1 MDIDI
6 DAEFYKKNY
15 LDIRD
20 LEDEKVKDHFI
31 KYGFW
36 EGRIASQKMLD
47 DRINKNIEIAK
58 KMNESIT
65 DYNYKKKNYELINI
79 IIRTSNRPNCFK
91 ININSIK
98 QQNYKNLVLHI
109 TYDNLET
116 LHYIKN
122 TLSDIEL
129 QYNLIEVKKS
139 HEECYYNNYCNIVLE
154 NIQNGFIIFLD
165 DDDKFYHLNSLKYIN
180 EYLHEDRFLVWEYFR
195 PDKII
200 GPKKGQVKSG
210 LITSCGCC
218 YHSKYK
224 SKWMIKRAGDY
235 DFVKN
240 LINNNL
246 LKIAKINKVITS
258 AINFKYIYG
267 EGNCIDLN

>member
-65 DYNYKKKNYELINI
+65 DYNYKKKNFKLINI

-122 TLSDIEL
+122 TLFMNI
-129 QYNLIEVKKS
+129 QTIFYK
-139 HEECYYNNYCNIVLE
+139 YNNLDNVTDVDDLYSNQLFINKLSDDKYKRDVFKHIVDE
-154 NIQNGFIIFLD
+154 IQNF
-165 DDDKFYHLNSLKYIN
+165 
-180 EYLHEDRFLVWEYFR
+180 
-195 PDKII
+195 
-200 GPKKGQVKSG
+200 
-210 LITSCGCC
+210 
-218 YHSKYK
+218 
-224 SKWMIKRAGDY
+224 
-235 DFVKN
+235 
-240 LINNNL
+240 
-246 LKIAKINKVITS
+246 
-258 AINFKYIYG
+258 
-267 EGNCIDLN
+267 